1 MPKITE
7 LHRLPGNIYSM
18 QLPIDHSVIHLPED
32 IYSFEA
38 EYLVMRYLMSAII
51 IVLILSLPSC
61 VFAATI
67 DNSTVQYYVN
77 IYNSR
82 IDNAPG
88 ILKSVVGNENID
100 ISITRNDGSTY
111 RTGLEMQNARISKT
125 VEGGI
130 SNPTISI
137 NAMED
142 SINRI
147 RSSSDPISTFQQEK
161 EYGGIAIQGH
171 TLAAQAK
178 LNILSNPDVLRFLY
192 NIFFG

>member
-1 MPKITE
+1 
-7 LHRLPGNIYSM
+7 M
-18 QLPIDHSVIHLPED
+18 QLPLEHSVIYLPED

-38 EYLVMRYLMSAII
+38 EYLAMRYLISAII

-67 DNSTVQYYVN
+67 DNTTVQYYVN
-77 IYNSR
+77 IYNSK

-88 ILKSVVGNENID
+88 ILKGVLGNENID
-100 ISITRNDGSTY
+100 ISITRNNGSIY

-130 SNPTISI
+130 ADPTISI
-137 NAMED
+137 NATED

-147 RSSSDPISTFQQEK
+147 RSSSDPISTFQQER

-171 TLAAQAK
+171 TLAAKAK
-178 LNILSNPDVLRFLY
+178 LSILTRPDVLKFFY